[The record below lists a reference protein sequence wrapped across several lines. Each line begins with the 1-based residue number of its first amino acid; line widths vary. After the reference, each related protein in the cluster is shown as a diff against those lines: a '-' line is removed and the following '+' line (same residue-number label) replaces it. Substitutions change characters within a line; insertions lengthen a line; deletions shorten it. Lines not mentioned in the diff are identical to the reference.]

1 MRPDLTNMTRALGRI
16 DEIVRRYGPRTAE
29 GFSGAE
35 RFVDLLDKASARG
48 ERTPL
53 ERSLDD
59 LRKLAAH
66 RAEAYNIDEELIRA
80 VIQVESGWNPRA
92 VSSKGALGLMQ
103 LMPGT
108 ANMLGVDDPFDPEQ
122 NIEGGVKYLSDL
134 TDKYNGDVEKALAA
148 YNAGP
153 GRIDS
158 GRTPAAAERYVR
170 NVMALYR
177 RYREED

>member
-1 MRPDLTNMTRALGRI
+1 
-16 DEIVRRYGPRTAE
+16 
-29 GFSGAE
+29 
-35 RFVDLLDKASARG
+35 
-48 ERTPL
+48 
-53 ERSLDD
+53 
-59 LRKLAAH
+59 
-66 RAEAYNIDEELIRA
+66 
-80 VIQVESGWNPRA
+80 
-92 VSSKGALGLMQ
+92 MQ

-122 NIEGGVKYLSDL
+122 NVEGGVKYLSDL

-158 GRTPAAAERYVR
+158 GRTPASAERYVR